1 MPSNNIYNHYNCIL
15 GGYKP
20 VILGIG
26 ARNGTKHKILN
37 EK

>member
-1 MPSNNIYNHYNCIL
+1 MTSKNIYNHYNCIL

-20 VILGIG
+20 VILDTGV
-26 ARNGTKHKILN
+26 RNGTKYKILN

>member
-1 MPSNNIYNHYNCIL
+1 MPSNNIYNDYNCIL

-20 VILGIG
+20 FILDIC